1 MNPVHPTRALSP
13 EESRRETAD
22 SWPAPA
28 VEMLLAAWGA
38 TVGHAAFMT
47 STVADVVGSP
57 PWTFRHWVSDHADAF
72 KCAEG
77 LLTTRFGKR
86 GPPAVSTSSR

>member
-1 MNPVHPTRALSP
+1 MNPVPSTRALSP
-13 EESRRETAD
+13 EEFRRETAD

-38 TVGHAAFMT
+38 RVGHAAFMT

-57 PWTFRHWVSDHADAF
+57 PRTFRHWVSDHADAF
-72 KCAEG
+72 SAQKD
-77 LLTTRFGKR
+77 
-86 GPPAVSTSSR
+86 S